1 MLFNGKARCV
11 SCHQFNSARPIGTN
25 DKFHNI
31 GVSARHQDF
40 EQLAVRALRELEK
53 SAGAEARRRIDL
65 YTHRTPYRDPSLAAR
80 PVREPALTTVMFMAG
95 AGGSLRAGVTE
106 NPIRLTRSIK
116 EALVRVTSGGA
127 PVYIWPGGGITYMVD
142 VAAMPD
148 NAFGHVPTPAIVA
161 PIEFTMRLE
170 DYRDLGGHMG
180 SVRPVEEVMAQLHR
194 TGPPAG

>member
-1 MLFNGKARCV
+1 MRKRVEV
-11 SCHQFNSARPIGTN
+11 SIYADEKLRQAPAETPAAIRQAVERIGEN
-25 DKFHNI
+25 C
-31 GVSARHQDF
+31 
-40 EQLAVRALRELEK
+40 
-53 SAGAEARRRIDL
+53 
-65 YTHRTPYRDPSLAAR
+65 
-80 PVREPALTTVMFMAG
+80 EPALTTVMFMAG

-142 VAAMPD
+142 VSAMPD
-148 NAFGHVPTPAIVA
+148 NAYGHVPTPAIVA

-180 SVRPVEEVMAQLHR
+180 SVRSVESVIDQSQRHLAGLQVPLAPRKGGEGRGEGGSQ
-194 TGPPAG
+194 TGHDA